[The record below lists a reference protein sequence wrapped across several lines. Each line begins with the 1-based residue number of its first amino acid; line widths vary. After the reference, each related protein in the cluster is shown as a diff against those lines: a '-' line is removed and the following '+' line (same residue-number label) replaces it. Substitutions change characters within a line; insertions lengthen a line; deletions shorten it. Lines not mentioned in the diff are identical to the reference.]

1 MPDEWFPND
10 EVTDYKNIMQV
21 AVKLLYISRYVDR
34 KEFKTAQVLF
44 SEIEQHKE
52 EIVGLTKQLDR
63 FCDYATKGLYE
74 VFQIIQK
81 KDSSARMNT
90 DLTLVTKLNS
100 QDTDVLRYTTYL
112 KVLREA
118 RSAMRAIESSFN

>member
-1 MPDEWFPND
+1 MD
-10 EVTDYKNIMQV
+10 
-21 AVKLLYISRYVDR
+21 
-34 KEFKTAQVLF
+34 
-44 SEIEQHKE
+44 KE

-90 DLTLVTKLNS
+90 DLTLLTK
-100 QDTDVLRYTTYL
+100 
-112 KVLREA
+112 
-118 RSAMRAIESSFN
+118 

>member
-1 MPDEWFPND
+1 MD
-10 EVTDYKNIMQV
+10 
-21 AVKLLYISRYVDR
+21 
-34 KEFKTAQVLF
+34 
-44 SEIEQHKE
+44 KE
-52 EIVGLTKQLDR
+52 EIVGLTRQLDR

>member
-1 MPDEWFPND
+1 MD
-10 EVTDYKNIMQV
+10 
-21 AVKLLYISRYVDR
+21 
-34 KEFKTAQVLF
+34 
-44 SEIEQHKE
+44 KE

-63 FCDYATKGLYE
+63 SCDYATKELYE

>member
-1 MPDEWFPND
+1 
-10 EVTDYKNIMQV
+10 
-21 AVKLLYISRYVDR
+21 
-34 KEFKTAQVLF
+34 
-44 SEIEQHKE
+44 
-52 EIVGLTKQLDR
+52 
-63 FCDYATKGLYE
+63 
-74 VFQIIQK
+74 
-81 KDSSARMNT
+81 MNT